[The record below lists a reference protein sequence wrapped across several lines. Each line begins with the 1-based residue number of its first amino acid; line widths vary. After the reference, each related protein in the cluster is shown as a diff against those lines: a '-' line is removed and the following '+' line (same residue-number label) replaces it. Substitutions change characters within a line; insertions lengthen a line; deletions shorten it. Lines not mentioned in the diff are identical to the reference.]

1 MSNNQNRV
9 HVEIIR
15 EKHSGRERFQTSE
28 NELRQIS
35 SKEDGVELKKLSQKT
50 EKSKTMTKKCKQSH
64 GTRRM

>member
-1 MSNNQNRV
+1 MRNTM
-9 HVEIIR
+9 E
-15 EKHSGRERFQTSE
+15 EKQFQTSE

-35 SKEDGVELKKLSQKT
+35 PEGDGVELEELSQKT